1 MVYQCSGS
9 YLPKFSLVV
18 PALKTSTKLLHIKL
32 HWYRTLMIMGR
43 TVLASNE
50 SLSPTHPFTLN
61 MVRNEYQAEA
71 AEGKQLHFR
80 RCTGH
85 ALRSTDCSI
94 LTYTTDLS
102 FYLTQGSTLLY
113 VAFSSKTDLLDEMQG
128 CRLRSPLPP
137 VITRFCNWPLRC
149 FVNFP

>member
-1 MVYQCSGS
+1 
-9 YLPKFSLVV
+9 
-18 PALKTSTKLLHIKL
+18 
-32 HWYRTLMIMGR
+32 MIMGR

-137 VITRFCNWPLRC
+137 VITRFCNRPLRC
-149 FVNFP
+149 FVNFPWWQHLWNAPFDAPLQLSRTHCQKLFSIMTPLQFLNLG